1 MNVKLEALAFRIW
14 AYAQPKG
21 WDCLM
26 SEVATALGVGLGAV
40 RIACTHK
47 GWNSRFRVAKTDTT
61 AQFGSFSFRHLGEE
75 EINRMA
81 DQAENDDR

>member
-26 SEVATALGVGLGAV
+26 SDVSEKLGVSLSSV
-40 RIACTHK
+40 RHVSTVK
-47 GWNSRFRVAKTDTT
+47 GWNSRFRVAKADTS
-61 AQFGSFSFRHLGEE
+61 AHFGSFNFKRAHDE
-75 EINRMA
+75 EISKLA
-81 DQAENDDR
+81 DRIENDT